1 MFAGVDT
8 TDFRKVIFFY
18 KRALECYSYVQ
29 HRKRMQDC
37 HYFLAR
43 TYHQLEEDPAMMALR
58 DHHSKRAL
66 ELQADMNRAV
76 ADFEDLP
83 CMWIIDE

>member
-1 MFAGVDT
+1 
-8 TDFRKVIFFY
+8 
-18 KRALECYSYVQ
+18 
-29 HRKRMQDC
+29 MQDC

-43 TYHQLEEDPAMMALR
+43 TYHQLEEDPAMMRLR
-58 DHHSKRAL
+58 DHHARRAL